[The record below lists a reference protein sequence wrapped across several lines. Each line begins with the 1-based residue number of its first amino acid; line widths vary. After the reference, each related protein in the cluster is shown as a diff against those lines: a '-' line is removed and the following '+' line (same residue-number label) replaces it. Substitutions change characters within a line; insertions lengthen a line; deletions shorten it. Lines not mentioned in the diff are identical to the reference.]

1 MSYVFKLNIT
11 FIICLSLFRSAAQK
25 NDLHPTHSLLSKS
38 DSILLDSLYNLS
50 YDLSF
55 YDSDSALTLI
65 EEYLNISKKN
75 NNYQIEGGLVTKGY
89 IHIKLGNHK
98 TALDCFFQVLKL
110 GEDNNDSLLI
120 SEAYNDIAVVYG
132 ESEKY
137 LKSLSYYEKSLEIS
151 RSLNDLFNISQTL
164 NNYGLIF
171 LYLNNYDK
179 AYEVFKE
186 ALVLKEQFLKEET
199 DPDKKYYLEI
209 DIAMLESNLGLVYLN
224 RKQFQK
230 AIDITNKAAFI
241 YKKLGIDF
249 YLIQS
254 YTTLAQL
261 YLLTDEVLLAKK
273 YGELS
278 LELLGDEQF
287 IEIKANS
294 LGVLSKV
301 YEKLNKNE
309 IALTYKENE
318 QVLND
323 SFLRQENKTA
333 VEEAEIKYEYDKKS
347 FSDSLIN
354 LQKQRVF
361 DASLEV
367 KNAELKSQNRIT
379 NGIIFILF
387 LIVVFSIIL
396 WLRFQ
401 KNQQE
406 KDLIKE
412 QKNIMDEAYLELEE
426 NKIEIEKKNK
436 EIVDSI
442 YYARYIQRALYPDED
457 HMKDFFEDYVIFNL
471 PKDIVGGDFHWFKSF
486 GDKAI
491 AIAADCTG
499 HGVPGGFITVLGN
512 LFIES
517 STGDHPKSP
526 DEILSDINNELVTVL
541 KQHEKD
547 AIQDGMDLA
556 ICLIDKKT
564 RKITFSGSRNG
575 VYVVNKK
582 GDLKEIKGD
591 YTPVGGFYSKKEKIN
606 NRTYQTHE
614 IKLKKDEWVF
624 MYSDGYY
631 DQFGGDRNKSLGS
644 TRFKDVLVDAV
655 KNKKLQTSD
664 FKNHFFN
671 WMGENEQLDD
681 VLLMGF
687 RT

>member
-1 MSYVFKLNIT
+1 I
-11 FIICLSLFRSAAQK
+11 
-25 NDLHPTHSLLSKS
+25 
-38 DSILLDSLYNLS
+38 
-50 YDLSF
+50 
-55 YDSDSALTLI
+55 
-65 EEYLNISKKN
+65 
-75 NNYQIEGGLVTKGY
+75 
-89 IHIKLGNHK
+89 
-98 TALDCFFQVLKL
+98 
-110 GEDNNDSLLI
+110 
-120 SEAYNDIAVVYG
+120 
-132 ESEKY
+132 
-137 LKSLSYYEKSLEIS
+137 
-151 RSLNDLFNISQTL
+151 
-164 NNYGLIF
+164 
-171 LYLNNYDK
+171 
-179 AYEVFKE
+179 
-186 ALVLKEQFLKEET
+186 
-199 DPDKKYYLEI
+199 
-209 DIAMLESNLGLVYLN
+209 
-224 RKQFQK
+224 
-230 AIDITNKAAFI
+230 
-241 YKKLGIDF
+241 
-249 YLIQS
+249 
-254 YTTLAQL
+254 
-261 YLLTDEVLLAKK
+261 DEVSLAKK
-273 YGELS
+273 YAELS

-287 IEIKANS
+287 IELKANS
-294 LGVLSKV
+294 FGVLSMV
-301 YEKLNKNE
+301 YEELNKNE
-309 IALTYKENE
+309 IALTYKESE

-323 SFLRQENKTA
+323 SLYSLVNKEA
-333 VEEAEIKYEYDKKS
+333 LAEAEIKYEYDKKA
-347 FSDSLIN
+347 FSDSLVNI
-354 LQKQRVF
+354 QKQRVF

-406 KDLIKE
+406 KELIKE
-412 QKNIMDEAYLELEE
+412 QKNVMDDAYTELEE

-436 EIVDSI
+436 EIIDSI

-457 HMKDFFEDYVIFNL
+457 HMKAFFEDYVVFNL

-547 AIQDGMDLA
+547 AIQDGMDLG

-606 NRTYQTHE
+606 NRKYETHE
-614 IKLKKDEWVF
+614 IKLKKDEWLF

-631 DQFGGDRNKSLGS
+631 DQFGGDRNKSMGS
-644 TRFKDVLVDAV
+644 TRFKDILVSAV
-655 KNKKLQTSD
+655 KNEKLQTSD
-664 FKNHFFN
+664 FKNYFFN

-687 RT
+687 TL

>member
-75 NNYQIEGGLVTKGY
+75 NNYKIEGGLVTKGY
-89 IHIKLGNHK
+89 IHINLGNHK

-164 NNYGLIF
+164 NNYGLVF
-171 LYLNNYDK
+171 LYLKNYDK

-209 DIAMLESNLGLVYLN
+209 DIAMLESNLGLVYQY
-224 RKQFQK
+224 RKEFQK
-230 AIDITNKAAFI
+230 AINITNKAAFI

-254 YTTLAQL
+254 YTTLAEL
-261 YLLTDEVLLAKK
+261 YLLTNEVLLAKK

-318 QVLND
+318 QVLSD

-333 VEEAEIKYEYDKKS
+333 VEEAEIKYEYDKKA
-347 FSDSLIN
+347 FSDSLVNI
-354 LQKQRVF
+354 QKQRVF

-412 QKNIMDEAYLELEE
+412 QKNIMDEAYIELEE

-436 EIVDSI
+436 EIIDSI

-457 HMKDFFEDYVIFNL
+457 HMKAFFDDYVVFNL

-526 DEILSDINNELVTVL
+526 NKILSDINSELVTVL

-547 AIQDGMDLA
+547 AIQDGMDLG

-575 VYVVNKK
+575 VYVVNKE

-606 NRTYQTHE
+606 NRKYETHE

-631 DQFGGDRNKSLGS
+631 DQFGGDRNKSMGS
-644 TRFKDVLVDAV
+644 TRFKDVLVHAV
-655 KNKKLQTSD
+655 KNKKLETSD
-664 FKNHFFN
+664 FKNHFFS

-687 RT
+687 TL

>member
-1 MSYVFKLNIT
+1 MSVVYRVA
-11 FIICLSLFRSAAQK
+11 FILIFLFVDKSLSAQAYDT
-25 NDLHPTHSLLSKS
+25 NLSSKDERIS
-38 DSILLDSLYNLS
+38 DSLYLDSLCDLS

-55 YDSDSALTLI
+55 NNLDSALIVI
-65 EEYLNISKKN
+65 EEFLSYSRERDNLNIELGMT
-75 NNYQIEGGLVTKGY
+75 IKGY
-89 IHIKLGNHK
+89 LHNQLGDLK
-98 TALDCFFQVLKL
+98 TALDCFFYVLKI
-110 GEDNNDSLLI
+110 GEDNSDSTLI
-120 SEAYNDIAVVYG
+120 SQVYNDIAMVYM
-132 ESEKY
+132 ESDE
-137 LKSLSYYEKSLEIS
+137 YEKALYYNENSLQIS
-151 RSLNDLFNISQTL
+151 RSQNNLKTISLTL
-164 NNYGLIF
+164 NNYGLVF
-171 LYLNNYDK
+171 LYLKDYKK
-179 AYEVFKE
+179 ANDVFNE
-186 ALVLKEQFLKEET
+186 ALVLKEKFLEEET
-199 DPDKKYYLEI
+199 DPDEKYYLEI
-209 DIAMLESNLGLVYLN
+209 DIAMLESNLGLVYQKT
-224 RKQFQK
+224 KQFQK
-230 AIDITNKAAFI
+230 AIDITNKAVFI
-241 YKKLGIDF
+241 YDKLGLNL

-254 YTTLAQL
+254 YITLAEL
-261 YLLTDEVLLAKK
+261 YLLINEVSLAKK
-273 YGELS
+273 YAELS

-287 IEIKANS
+287 IELKANS
-294 LGVLSKV
+294 LRVLSKV
-301 YEKLNKNE
+301 YENLNKNE
-309 IALTYKENE
+309 IALTYKESE

-323 SFLRQENKTA
+323 SLISLSNKEA
-333 VEEAEIKYEYDKKS
+333 LAEAEIKYVYDKKA
-347 FSDSLIN
+347 FSDSLVNI
-354 LQKQRVF
+354 QKQRVF

-412 QKNIMDEAYLELEE
+412 QKNVMDEAYTELEE

-436 EIVDSI
+436 EIIDSI

-457 HMKDFFEDYVIFNL
+457 HMKVFFDDYVVFNL

-526 DEILSDINNELVTVL
+526 NEILSDINSELVTVL

-575 VYVVNKK
+575 IYVVNKK

-606 NRTYQTHE
+606 KRKYETHE

-631 DQFGGDRNKSLGS
+631 DQFGGDRNKSMGS
-644 TRFKDVLVDAV
+644 TRFKDVLVHAV

-687 RT
+687 RI

>member
-1 MSYVFKLNIT
+1 MSVVYRVA
-11 FIICLSLFRSAAQK
+11 FILIFLFVDKSLSAQAYES
-25 NDLHPTHSLLSKS
+25 NLSSKDERIS
-38 DSILLDSLYNLS
+38 DSLYLDSLCDLS

-55 YDSDSALTLI
+55 NNLDSALIVI
-65 EEYLNISKKN
+65 EEFLSYSRERDNLNIELGMT
-75 NNYQIEGGLVTKGY
+75 IKGY
-89 IHIKLGNHK
+89 LHNQLGDSK
-98 TALDCFFQVLKL
+98 TALDCFFYVLKI
-110 GEDNNDSLLI
+110 GEDNSDSTLI
-120 SEAYNDIAVVYG
+120 SQVYNDIAMVYM
-132 ESEKY
+132 ESDE
-137 LKSLSYYEKSLEIS
+137 YEKALYYNENSLQIS
-151 RSLNDLFNISQTL
+151 RSQNDLKTISLTL
-164 NNYGLIF
+164 NNYGLVF
-171 LYLNNYDK
+171 FYLKDYEK
-179 AYEVFKE
+179 ANDVFNE
-186 ALVLKEQFLKEET
+186 ALVLKEKFLEEET
-199 DPDKKYYLEI
+199 DPDEKYYLEI
-209 DIAMLESNLGLVYLN
+209 DIAMLESNLGLVYQKT
-224 RKQFQK
+224 KQFQK
-230 AIDITNKAAFI
+230 AIDITNKAVFI
-241 YKKLGIDF
+241 YDKLGLNF

-254 YTTLAQL
+254 YTTLAEL
-261 YLLTDEVLLAKK
+261 YLIINEVSLAKK
-273 YGELS
+273 YAELS

-287 IEIKANS
+287 IELKANS
-294 LGVLSKV
+294 FGVLSMV
-301 YEKLNKNE
+301 YEELNKNE
-309 IALTYKENE
+309 IALTYKESE

-323 SFLRQENKTA
+323 SLYSLVNKEA
-333 VEEAEIKYEYDKKS
+333 LAEAEIKYEYDKKA
-347 FSDSLIN
+347 FSDSLVNI
-354 LQKQRVF
+354 QKQRVF
-361 DASLEV
+361 DASLEL

-406 KDLIKE
+406 KELIKE
-412 QKNIMDEAYLELEE
+412 QKNMMDDAYTELEE

-436 EIVDSI
+436 EIIDSI

-457 HMKDFFEDYVIFNL
+457 HMKAFFEDYVVFNL

-491 AIAADCTG
+491 AIVADCTG

-547 AIQDGMDLA
+547 AIQDGMDLG

-564 RKITFSGSRNG
+564 RKILFSGSRNG

-606 NRTYQTHE
+606 NRKYETHE
-614 IKLKKDEWVF
+614 INLKKDEWVF

-631 DQFGGDRNKSLGS
+631 DQFGGDRNKSMGS
-644 TRFKDVLVDAV
+644 TRFKDILVSAV
-655 KNKKLQTSD
+655 KNEKLQTSD
-664 FKNHFFN
+664 FKNYFFN

-687 RT
+687 TL

>member
-1 MSYVFKLNIT
+1 MSTLHKIIFF
-11 FIICLSLFRSAAQK
+11 FIFFTIKISGMPNS
-25 NDLHPTHSLLSKS
+25 S
-38 DSILLDSLYNLS
+38 DSISVSEKITKADSLHLDSLYNLS

-55 YDSDSALTLI
+55 YDLDSALIII
-65 EEYLNISKKN
+65 EEFLSYSREKNNLNIELGMTN
-75 NNYQIEGGLVTKGY
+75 KGY
-89 IHIKLGNHK
+89 LYTQLGDQK
-98 TALDCFFQVLKL
+98 TALYCFFYVLKL
-110 GEDNNDSLLI
+110 GEDKGDSTLI
-120 SEAYNDIAVVYG
+120 SQAFNDIAMVYM
-132 ESEKY
+132 ELREYEKALNY
-137 LKSLSYYEKSLEIS
+137 NEKSLTIS
-151 RSLNDLFNISQTL
+151 RSQNDLKNISFTL
-164 NNYGLIF
+164 NNYGLVF
-171 LYLNNYDK
+171 LYLKDYNK
-179 AYEVFKE
+179 ATEVFNE
-186 ALVLKEQFLKEET
+186 ALELKQKFFRDET
-199 DPDKKYYLEI
+199 DPDERYYLEV
-209 DIAMLESNLGLVYLN
+209 DIAMLESNLGLVYKN
-224 RKQFQK
+224 QKKYQK
-230 AIDITNKAAFI
+230 AIDITEKATVIF
-241 YKKLGIDF
+241 KKLALDY

-254 YTTLAQL
+254 YYNLAEL
-261 YLLTDEVLLAKK
+261 NLFENKLLTAKH

-278 LELLGDEQF
+278 VELDKNENYLEV
-287 IEIKANS
+287 KSNS
-294 LGVLSKV
+294 YRILSEV
-301 YEKLNKNE
+301 YEKLENHDL
-309 IALTYKENE
+309 ALTYKVNS
-318 QVLND
+318 QILID
-323 SFLRQENKTA
+323 SFFRLDNKEA
-333 VEEAEIKYEYDKKS
+333 LAEAEIKYEYDKKA
-347 FSDSLIN
+347 FSDSLVN

-412 QKNIMDEAYLELEE
+412 QKNIMDEAYIELEE

-436 EIVDSI
+436 EIIDSI

-457 HMKDFFEDYVIFNL
+457 HMKAFFNDYVIFNL

-526 DEILSDINNELVTVL
+526 NEILSDINSELVTVL

-547 AIQDGMDLA
+547 AIQDGMDLG

-575 VYVVNKK
+575 VYVVNKE
-582 GDLKEIKGD
+582 GDLNEIKGD

-606 NRTYQTHE
+606 NRKYETHE

-631 DQFGGDRNKSLGS
+631 DQFGGDRNKSMGS
-644 TRFKDVLVDAV
+644 TRFKDALVHAV

-664 FKNHFFN
+664 FKNHFFS

-687 RT
+687 TI

>member
-1 MSYVFKLNIT
+1 MSVVYKLVFILIFLFADKYISAIAYDSN
-11 FIICLSLFRSAAQK
+11 LS
-25 NDLHPTHSLLSKS
+25 SKDERLS
-38 DSILLDSLYNLS
+38 DSLYLDSLCDLS

-55 YDSDSALTLI
+55 NNLDSALIVI
-65 EEYLNISKKN
+65 EEFLSYSRERENLNIELGMT
-75 NNYQIEGGLVTKGY
+75 IKGY
-89 IHIKLGNHK
+89 LHNQLGDPK
-98 TALDCFFQVLKL
+98 TALDCFFYVLKI
-110 GEDNNDSLLI
+110 GEDNSDSTLI
-120 SEAYNDIAVVYG
+120 SQVYNDIAMVYM
-132 ESEKY
+132 ELRE
-137 LKSLSYYEKSLEIS
+137 YEKALYYNENSLQIS
-151 RSLNDLFNISQTL
+151 RSQNDLKTISLTL
-164 NNYGLIF
+164 NNYGLVF
-171 LYLNNYDK
+171 LYLKDYKK
-179 AYEVFKE
+179 ANDVFNE
-186 ALVLKEQFLKEET
+186 ALVLKEKFLEEET
-199 DPDKKYYLEI
+199 DPDEKYYLEI
-209 DIAMLESNLGLVYLN
+209 DIAMLESNLGLVYQN

-230 AIDITNKAAFI
+230 AIDITNKAVFI
-241 YKKLGIDF
+241 YDKLSLDF

-254 YTTLAQL
+254 YTTLAEL
-261 YLLTDEVLLAKK
+261 YLLIDEVSLAKK
-273 YGELS
+273 YADLS

-287 IEIKANS
+287 IELKANS
-294 LGVLSKV
+294 FGVLSMV
-301 YEKLNKNE
+301 YEELNKNE
-309 IALTYKENE
+309 IALTYKESE

-323 SFLRQENKTA
+323 SLYSLVNKEA
-333 VEEAEIKYEYDKKS
+333 LAEAEIKYEYDKKA
-347 FSDSLIN
+347 FSDSLVNI
-354 LQKQRVF
+354 QKQRVF

-406 KDLIKE
+406 KELIKE
-412 QKNIMDEAYLELEE
+412 QKNVMDDAYTELEE

-436 EIVDSI
+436 EIIDSI

-457 HMKDFFEDYVIFNL
+457 HMKAFFEDYVVFNL

-491 AIAADCTG
+491 VIAADCTG

-547 AIQDGMDLA
+547 AIQDGMDLG
-556 ICLIDKKT
+556 ICLIDKKSK
-564 RKITFSGSRNG
+564 KITFSGSRNG

-582 GDLKEIKGD
+582 GDLMEIKGD

-606 NRTYQTHE
+606 NRKYETHE

-631 DQFGGDRNKSLGS
+631 DQFGGDRNKSMGS
-644 TRFKDVLVDAV
+644 TRFKNVLVHAV
-655 KNKKLQTSD
+655 KNDKLQTSD
-664 FKNHFFN
+664 FKNHFFS
-671 WMGENEQLDD
+671 WMGDNDQLDD

-687 RT
+687 TL

>member
-1 MSYVFKLNIT
+1 MSVVYKLVFILIFLFADKYISAIAYDTN
-11 FIICLSLFRSAAQK
+11 LS
-25 NDLHPTHSLLSKS
+25 SKDERIS
-38 DSILLDSLYNLS
+38 DSLYLDSLCDLS

-55 YDSDSALTLI
+55 NNLDSALIVI
-65 EEYLNISKKN
+65 EEFLSYSRERDNLNIELGMT
-75 NNYQIEGGLVTKGY
+75 IKGY
-89 IHIKLGNHK
+89 LHNQLGDPK
-98 TALDCFFQVLKL
+98 TALDCFFYVLKI
-110 GEDNNDSLLI
+110 GEDNSDSTLI
-120 SEAYNDIAVVYG
+120 SQVYNDIAMVYM
-132 ESEKY
+132 ELRE
-137 LKSLSYYEKSLEIS
+137 YEKALYYNENSLEIS
-151 RSLNDLFNISQTL
+151 RSQNDLKTISLTL
-164 NNYGLIF
+164 NNYGLVF
-171 LYLNNYDK
+171 LYLEDYEK
-179 AYEVFKE
+179 ANDVFNE
-186 ALVLKEQFLKEET
+186 ALVLKEKFLEEET
-199 DPDKKYYLEI
+199 DPDEKYYLEI
-209 DIAMLESNLGLVYLN
+209 DIAMLESNLGLVYQN

-230 AIDITNKAAFI
+230 AIDITNKAEFI
-241 YKKLGIDF
+241 YDKLGLDF

-254 YTTLAQL
+254 YTTLAEL
-261 YLLTDEVLLAKK
+261 YLLIDEVSLAKK
-273 YGELS
+273 YADLS

-287 IEIKANS
+287 IELKANS
-294 LGVLSKV
+294 FGVLSMV
-301 YEKLNKNE
+301 YEELNKNE
-309 IALTYKENE
+309 IALTYKESE

-323 SFLRQENKTA
+323 SLYSLVNKEA
-333 VEEAEIKYEYDKKS
+333 LAEAEIKYEYDKKA
-347 FSDSLIN
+347 FSDSLVNI
-354 LQKQRVF
+354 QKQRVF

-406 KDLIKE
+406 KELIKE
-412 QKNIMDEAYLELEE
+412 QKNVMDDAYTELEE

-436 EIVDSI
+436 EIIDSI

-457 HMKDFFEDYVIFNL
+457 HMKAFFEDYLVFNL

-491 AIAADCTG
+491 VIAADCTG

-547 AIQDGMDLA
+547 AIQDGMDLG
-556 ICLIDKKT
+556 ICLIDKKSK
-564 RKITFSGSRNG
+564 KITFSGSRNG

-582 GDLKEIKGD
+582 GDLMEIKGD

-606 NRTYQTHE
+606 NRKYETHE

-631 DQFGGDRNKSLGS
+631 DQFGGDRNKSMGS
-644 TRFKDVLVDAV
+644 TRFKNVLVHAV
-655 KNKKLQTSD
+655 KNDKLQTSD
-664 FKNHFFN
+664 FKNHFFS
-671 WMGENEQLDD
+671 WMGDNDQLDD

-687 RT
+687 TL

>member
-1 MSYVFKLNIT
+1 MSVLHKLIFLFIFFLFKTNGQAQSYDSSFT
-11 FIICLSLFRSAAQK
+11 SEKVTEADSL
-25 NDLHPTHSLLSKS
+25 H
-38 DSILLDSLYNLS
+38 LDSLYNLS

-55 YDSDSALTLI
+55 YDLDSALVVI
-65 EEYLNISKKN
+65 EEFISYSKTKN
-75 NNYQIEGGLVTKGY
+75 NFSLHAGLVNKGY
-89 IHIKLGNHK
+89 LHNLLGDQK
-98 TALDCFFQVLKL
+98 TALDCFFYVLKL
-110 GEDNNDSLLI
+110 YENQGDSTLI
-120 SEAYNDIAVVYG
+120 SQAFNDIAMVYM
-132 ESEKY
+132 ELREYEKALDY
-137 LKSLSYYEKSLEIS
+137 NEKSLKIS
-151 RSLNDLFNISQTL
+151 RSQNDIKNISFTL
-164 NNYGLIF
+164 NNYGLVF
-171 LYLNNYDK
+171 LYLEDYKK
-179 AYEVFKE
+179 ATKVFNE
-186 ALVLKEQFLKEET
+186 ALELKEKLFKNEI
-199 DPDKKYYLEI
+199 DPDEKYYLEI
-209 DIAMLESNLGLVYLN
+209 DIAMLESNLGLVFKN
-224 RKQFQK
+224 QK
-230 AIDITNKAAFI
+230 NYKNAIDITEKAIVIF
-241 YKKLGIDF
+241 KKLGLDF

-254 YTTLAQL
+254 YTTLSEL
-261 YLLTDEVLLAKK
+261 YYIENNLLLAKK

-278 LELLGDEQF
+278 LELVEDKQYVEL
-287 IEIKANS
+287 KANS
-294 LGVLSKV
+294 FDVLSKI
-301 YEKLNKNE
+301 YLKLNRHE
-309 IALTYKENE
+309 LALTYRENS
-318 QVLND
+318 QLLND
-323 SFLRQENKTA
+323 SFYRIDNTEALA
-333 VEEAEIKYEYDKKS
+333 EAEIKYEYDKKAY
-347 FSDSLIN
+347 SDSLIN

-412 QKNIMDEAYLELEE
+412 QKNIMDEAYIELEE

-436 EIVDSI
+436 EIIDSI

-457 HMKDFFEDYVIFNL
+457 HMKAFFDDYVVFNL

-526 DEILSDINNELVTVL
+526 NEILSDINSELVTVL

-547 AIQDGMDLA
+547 AIQDGMDLG

-575 VYVVNKK
+575 VYVVNKE

-591 YTPVGGFYSKKEKIN
+591 YTPVGGFYSKKEKIK
-606 NRTYQTHE
+606 NRKYETHE

-631 DQFGGDRNKSLGS
+631 DQFGGDRNKSMGS
-644 TRFKDVLVDAV
+644 TRFKDVLVHAV

-687 RT
+687 RI

>member
-1 MSYVFKLNIT
+1 MSVVYKLVFILIFLFVDK
-11 FIICLSLFRSAAQK
+11 CLGAQAYDS
-25 NDLHPTHSLLSKS
+25 NLSSKDQRIS
-38 DSILLDSLYNLS
+38 DSLYLDSLCDLS

-55 YDSDSALTLI
+55 NNLDSALIVI
-65 EEYLNISKKN
+65 EEFLSYSRERDNLNIELGMT
-75 NNYQIEGGLVTKGY
+75 IKGY
-89 IHIKLGNHK
+89 LHNQLGDPK
-98 TALDCFFQVLKL
+98 TALDCFFYVLKI
-110 GEDNNDSLLI
+110 GEDNSDSTLI
-120 SEAYNDIAVVYG
+120 SQVYNDIAMVYM
-132 ESEKY
+132 ELRE
-137 LKSLSYYEKSLEIS
+137 YEKALYYNENSLNIS
-151 RSLNDLFNISQTL
+151 RSQNDLKSISLTL
-164 NNYGLIF
+164 NNYGLVF
-171 LYLNNYDK
+171 LYLEDYEK
-179 AYEVFKE
+179 ANDVFNE
-186 ALVLKEQFLKEET
+186 ALVLKEKFLEEET
-199 DPDKKYYLEI
+199 DSDEKYYLEI
-209 DIAMLESNLGLVYLN
+209 DIAMLESNLGLVYQN
-224 RKQFQK
+224 RNQFQK
-230 AIDITNKAAFI
+230 AIDITNKAVFI
-241 YKKLGIDF
+241 YDKLGLDF

-254 YTTLAQL
+254 YTTLAEL
-261 YLLTDEVLLAKK
+261 YLLVDEVSLAKK
-273 YGELS
+273 YAELS

-287 IEIKANS
+287 IELKANS
-294 LGVLSKV
+294 FGVLSMV
-301 YEKLNKNE
+301 YEELNKNE
-309 IALTYKENE
+309 IALTYKESE

-323 SFLRQENKTA
+323 SLYSLVNKEA
-333 VEEAEIKYEYDKKS
+333 LAEAEIKYEYDKKA
-347 FSDSLIN
+347 FSDSLVNI
-354 LQKQRVF
+354 QKQRVF

-406 KDLIKE
+406 KELIKE
-412 QKNIMDEAYLELEE
+412 QKNVMDDAYTELEE

-436 EIVDSI
+436 EIIDSI

-457 HMKDFFEDYVIFNL
+457 HMKAFFEDYVVFNL

-547 AIQDGMDLA
+547 AIQDGMDLG

-564 RKITFSGSRNG
+564 RRITFSGSRNG

-582 GDLKEIKGD
+582 GDLMEIKGD

-606 NRTYQTHE
+606 NRKYETHE

-631 DQFGGDRNKSLGS
+631 DQFGGDRNKSMGS
-644 TRFKDVLVDAV
+644 TRFKDILVSAV
-655 KNKKLQTSD
+655 KNEKLQTSD
-664 FKNHFFN
+664 FKNYFFN

-687 RT
+687 TL

>member
-1 MSYVFKLNIT
+1 MSVLHKLIFL
-11 FIICLSLFRSAAQK
+11 FIFF
-25 NDLHPTHSLLSKS
+25 LSKTNGQAQS
-38 DSILLDSLYNLS
+38 YDSSFTSEKVTKADSLHLDSLYNLS

-55 YDSDSALTLI
+55 YDLDSALVVI
-65 EEYLNISKKN
+65 EEFISYSKTKN
-75 NNYQIEGGLVTKGY
+75 NFSLHAGLVNKGY
-89 IHIKLGNHK
+89 LHNLLGDQK
-98 TALDCFFQVLKL
+98 TALDCFFYVLKL
-110 GEDNNDSLLI
+110 YENQGDSTLI
-120 SEAYNDIAVVYG
+120 SQAFNDIAMVYM
-132 ESEKY
+132 ELREYEKALDY
-137 LKSLSYYEKSLEIS
+137 NEKSLKIS
-151 RSLNDLFNISQTL
+151 RSQNDIKNISFTL
-164 NNYGLIF
+164 NNYGLVF
-171 LYLNNYDK
+171 LYLEDYKK
-179 AYEVFKE
+179 ATKVFNE
-186 ALVLKEQFLKEET
+186 ALELKEKLFKNEI
-199 DPDKKYYLEI
+199 DPDEKYYLEI
-209 DIAMLESNLGLVYLN
+209 DIAMLESNLGLVFKN
-224 RKQFQK
+224 QK
-230 AIDITNKAAFI
+230 NYKNAIDITEKAIVIF
-241 YKKLGIDF
+241 KKLGLDF

-254 YTTLAQL
+254 YTTLSEL
-261 YLLTDEVLLAKK
+261 YYIENNLLLAKK

-278 LELLGDEQF
+278 LELVEDKQYVEL
-287 IEIKANS
+287 KANS
-294 LGVLSKV
+294 FDVLSKI
-301 YEKLNKNE
+301 YLKLNRHE
-309 IALTYKENE
+309 LALTYRENS
-318 QVLND
+318 QLLND
-323 SFLRQENKTA
+323 SFYRIDNKEA
-333 VEEAEIKYEYDKKS
+333 LAEAEIKYEYDKKAY
-347 FSDSLIN
+347 SDSLVN

-387 LIVVFSIIL
+387 LIVIFSIIL

-412 QKNIMDEAYLELEE
+412 QKNIMDEAYIELEE

-436 EIVDSI
+436 EIIDSI

-457 HMKDFFEDYVIFNL
+457 HMKAFFDDYVVFNL

-526 DEILSDINNELVTVL
+526 NEILSDINSELVTVL

-547 AIQDGMDLA
+547 AIQDGMDLG

-575 VYVVNKK
+575 VYVVNKE

-591 YTPVGGFYSKKEKIN
+591 YTPVGGFYSKKEKIK
-606 NRTYQTHE
+606 NRKYETHE

-631 DQFGGDRNKSLGS
+631 DQFGGDRNKSMGS
-644 TRFKDVLVDAV
+644 TRFKDVLVHAV

-687 RT
+687 RI

>member
-1 MSYVFKLNIT
+1 MSVVYKLVFILIFLFADKYISAIAYDSN
-11 FIICLSLFRSAAQK
+11 LS
-25 NDLHPTHSLLSKS
+25 SKDERLS
-38 DSILLDSLYNLS
+38 DSLYLDSLCDLS

-55 YDSDSALTLI
+55 NNLDSALIVI
-65 EEYLNISKKN
+65 EEFLSYSRERDNLNIELGMT
-75 NNYQIEGGLVTKGY
+75 IKGY
-89 IHIKLGNHK
+89 LHNQLGDPK
-98 TALDCFFQVLKL
+98 TALDCFFYVLKI
-110 GEDNNDSLLI
+110 GEDNSDSTLI
-120 SEAYNDIAVVYG
+120 SQVYNDIAMVYM
-132 ESEKY
+132 ELRE
-137 LKSLSYYEKSLEIS
+137 YEKALYYNENSLEIS
-151 RSLNDLFNISQTL
+151 RSQNDLKTISLTL
-164 NNYGLIF
+164 NNYGLVF
-171 LYLNNYDK
+171 LYLEDYEK
-179 AYEVFKE
+179 ANDVFNE
-186 ALVLKEQFLKEET
+186 ALVLKEKFLEEET
-199 DPDKKYYLEI
+199 DPDEKYYLEI
-209 DIAMLESNLGLVYLN
+209 DIAMLESNLGLVYQN

-230 AIDITNKAAFI
+230 AIDITNKAVFI
-241 YKKLGIDF
+241 YDKLGLDF

-254 YTTLAQL
+254 YTTLAEL
-261 YLLTDEVLLAKK
+261 YLLIDEVSLAKK
-273 YGELS
+273 YADLS

-287 IEIKANS
+287 IELKANS
-294 LGVLSKV
+294 FGVLSMV
-301 YEKLNKNE
+301 YEELNKNE
-309 IALTYKENE
+309 IALTYKESE

-323 SFLRQENKTA
+323 SLYSLVNKEA
-333 VEEAEIKYEYDKKS
+333 LAEAEIKYEYDKKA
-347 FSDSLIN
+347 FSDSLVNI
-354 LQKQRVF
+354 QKQRVF

-406 KDLIKE
+406 KELIKE
-412 QKNIMDEAYLELEE
+412 QKNVMDDAYTELEE

-436 EIVDSI
+436 EIIDSI

-457 HMKDFFEDYVIFNL
+457 HMKAFFEDYVVFNL

-491 AIAADCTG
+491 VIAADCTG

-547 AIQDGMDLA
+547 AIQDGMDLG
-556 ICLIDKKT
+556 ICLIDKKSK
-564 RKITFSGSRNG
+564 KITFSGSRNG

-582 GDLKEIKGD
+582 GDLMEIKGD

-606 NRTYQTHE
+606 NRKYETHE

-631 DQFGGDRNKSLGS
+631 DQFGGDRNKSMGS
-644 TRFKDVLVDAV
+644 TRFKNVLVHAV
-655 KNKKLQTSD
+655 KNDKLQTSD
-664 FKNHFFN
+664 FKNHFFS
-671 WMGENEQLDD
+671 WMGDNDQLDD

-687 RT
+687 TL

>member
-1 MSYVFKLNIT
+1 MVNI
-11 FIICLSLFRSAAQK
+11 
-25 NDLHPTHSLLSKS
+25 
-38 DSILLDSLYNLS
+38 
-50 YDLSF
+50 
-55 YDSDSALTLI
+55 
-65 EEYLNISKKN
+65 
-75 NNYQIEGGLVTKGY
+75 
-89 IHIKLGNHK
+89 
-98 TALDCFFQVLKL
+98 
-110 GEDNNDSLLI
+110 
-120 SEAYNDIAVVYG
+120 
-132 ESEKY
+132 
-137 LKSLSYYEKSLEIS
+137 
-151 RSLNDLFNISQTL
+151 
-164 NNYGLIF
+164 
-171 LYLNNYDK
+171 
-179 AYEVFKE
+179 
-186 ALVLKEQFLKEET
+186 
-199 DPDKKYYLEI
+199 
-209 DIAMLESNLGLVYLN
+209 
-224 RKQFQK
+224 
-230 AIDITNKAAFI
+230 
-241 YKKLGIDF
+241 
-249 YLIQS
+249 
-254 YTTLAQL
+254 
-261 YLLTDEVLLAKK
+261 
-273 YGELS
+273 
-278 LELLGDEQF
+278 
-287 IEIKANS
+287 
-294 LGVLSKV
+294 
-301 YEKLNKNE
+301 
-309 IALTYKENE
+309 
-318 QVLND
+318 
-323 SFLRQENKTA
+323 
-333 VEEAEIKYEYDKKS
+333 
-347 FSDSLIN
+347 
-354 LQKQRVF
+354 QKQRVF

-412 QKNIMDEAYLELEE
+412 QKNVMDEAYTELEE

-436 EIVDSI
+436 EIIDSI

-457 HMKDFFEDYVIFNL
+457 HMKAFFDDYVVFNL

-517 STGDHPKSP
+517 SSGDHPKSP
-526 DEILSDINNELVTVL
+526 NEILSDINSELVTVL

-547 AIQDGMDLA
+547 AIQDGMDLG

-582 GDLKEIKGD
+582 GDLMEIKGD

-606 NRTYQTHE
+606 NRKYETHE

-631 DQFGGDRNKSLGS
+631 DQFGGDRNKSMGS
-644 TRFKDVLVDAV
+644 TRFKDVLVHAV

-687 RT
+687 TL

>member
-1 MSYVFKLNIT
+1 MSVVYKLVFILIFLFADKYISAIAYDSN
-11 FIICLSLFRSAAQK
+11 LS
-25 NDLHPTHSLLSKS
+25 SKDERLS
-38 DSILLDSLYNLS
+38 DSLYLDSLCDLS

-55 YDSDSALTLI
+55 NNLDSALIVI
-65 EEYLNISKKN
+65 EEFLSYSRERDNLNIELGMT
-75 NNYQIEGGLVTKGY
+75 IKGY
-89 IHIKLGNHK
+89 LHNQLGDPK
-98 TALDCFFQVLKL
+98 TALDCFFYVLKI
-110 GEDNNDSLLI
+110 GEDNSDSTLI
-120 SEAYNDIAVVYG
+120 SQVYNDIAMVYM
-132 ESEKY
+132 ELRE
-137 LKSLSYYEKSLEIS
+137 YEKALYYNENSLEIS
-151 RSLNDLFNISQTL
+151 RSQNDLKTISLTL
-164 NNYGLIF
+164 NNYGLVF
-171 LYLNNYDK
+171 LYLEDYEK
-179 AYEVFKE
+179 ANDVFNE
-186 ALVLKEQFLKEET
+186 ALVLKEKFLEEET
-199 DPDKKYYLEI
+199 DPDEKYYLEI
-209 DIAMLESNLGLVYLN
+209 DIAMLESNLGLVYQN

-230 AIDITNKAAFI
+230 AIDITNKAVFI
-241 YKKLGIDF
+241 YDKLGLDF

-254 YTTLAQL
+254 YTTLAEL
-261 YLLTDEVLLAKK
+261 YLLIDEVSLAKK
-273 YGELS
+273 YADLS

-287 IEIKANS
+287 IELKANS
-294 LGVLSKV
+294 FGVLSMV
-301 YEKLNKNE
+301 YEELNKNE
-309 IALTYKENE
+309 IALTYKESE

-323 SFLRQENKTA
+323 SLYSLVNKEA
-333 VEEAEIKYEYDKKS
+333 LAEAEIKYEYDKKA
-347 FSDSLIN
+347 FSDSLVNI
-354 LQKQRVF
+354 QKQRVF

-406 KDLIKE
+406 KELIKE
-412 QKNIMDEAYLELEE
+412 QKNVMDDAYTELEE

-436 EIVDSI
+436 EIIDSI

-457 HMKDFFEDYVIFNL
+457 HMKAFFEDYVVFNL

-491 AIAADCTG
+491 VIAADCTG

-547 AIQDGMDLA
+547 AIQDGMDLG
-556 ICLIDKKT
+556 ICLIDKKSK
-564 RKITFSGSRNG
+564 KITFSGSRNG

-582 GDLKEIKGD
+582 GDLIEIKGD

-606 NRTYQTHE
+606 NRKYETHE

-631 DQFGGDRNKSLGS
+631 DQFGGDRNKSMGS
-644 TRFKDVLVDAV
+644 TRFKNVLVHAV
-655 KNKKLQTSD
+655 KNDKLQTSD
-664 FKNHFFN
+664 FKNHFFS
-671 WMGENEQLDD
+671 WMGDNDQLDD

-687 RT
+687 TL

>member
-1 MSYVFKLNIT
+1 MSVVYKLVFILIFLFADKYISAIAYDSN
-11 FIICLSLFRSAAQK
+11 LS
-25 NDLHPTHSLLSKS
+25 SKDERLS
-38 DSILLDSLYNLS
+38 DSLYLDSLCDLS

-55 YDSDSALTLI
+55 NNLDSALIVI
-65 EEYLNISKKN
+65 EEFLSYSRERDNLNIELGMT
-75 NNYQIEGGLVTKGY
+75 IKGY
-89 IHIKLGNHK
+89 LHNQLGDPK
-98 TALDCFFQVLKL
+98 TALDCFFYVLKI
-110 GEDNNDSLLI
+110 GEDNSDSTLI
-120 SEAYNDIAVVYG
+120 SQVYNDIAMVYM
-132 ESEKY
+132 ELRE
-137 LKSLSYYEKSLEIS
+137 YEKALYYNENSLQIS
-151 RSLNDLFNISQTL
+151 RSQNDLKTISLTL
-164 NNYGLIF
+164 NNYGLVF
-171 LYLNNYDK
+171 LYLKDYKK
-179 AYEVFKE
+179 ANDVFNE
-186 ALVLKEQFLKEET
+186 ALVLKEKFLEEET
-199 DPDKKYYLEI
+199 DPDEKYYLEI
-209 DIAMLESNLGLVYLN
+209 DIAMLESNLGLVYQN

-230 AIDITNKAAFI
+230 AIDITNKAVFI
-241 YKKLGIDF
+241 YDKLGLDF

-254 YTTLAQL
+254 YTTLAEL
-261 YLLTDEVLLAKK
+261 YLLIDEVSLAKK
-273 YGELS
+273 YADLS

-287 IEIKANS
+287 IELKANS
-294 LGVLSKV
+294 FGVLSMV
-301 YEKLNKNE
+301 YEELNKNE
-309 IALTYKENE
+309 IALTYKESE

-323 SFLRQENKTA
+323 SLYSLVNKEA
-333 VEEAEIKYEYDKKS
+333 LAEAEIKYEYDKKA
-347 FSDSLIN
+347 FSDSLVNI
-354 LQKQRVF
+354 QKQRVF

-406 KDLIKE
+406 KELIKE
-412 QKNIMDEAYLELEE
+412 QKNVMDDAYTELEE

-436 EIVDSI
+436 EIIDSI

-457 HMKDFFEDYVIFNL
+457 HMKAFFEDYVVFNL

-491 AIAADCTG
+491 VIAADCTG

-547 AIQDGMDLA
+547 AIQDGMDLG
-556 ICLIDKKT
+556 ICLIDKKSK
-564 RKITFSGSRNG
+564 KITFSGSRNG

-582 GDLKEIKGD
+582 GDLMEIKGD

-606 NRTYQTHE
+606 NRKYETHE

-631 DQFGGDRNKSLGS
+631 DQFGGDRNKSMGS
-644 TRFKDVLVDAV
+644 TRFKNVLVHAV
-655 KNKKLQTSD
+655 KNDKLQTSD
-664 FKNHFFN
+664 FKNHFFS
-671 WMGENEQLDD
+671 WMGDNDQLDD

-687 RT
+687 TL

>member
-1 MSYVFKLNIT
+1 MSLVYKLVFILIFLFADKYISAIAYDSNLSSKDERISD
-11 FIICLSLFRSAAQK
+11 SLF
-25 NDLHPTHSLLSKS
+25 
-38 DSILLDSLYNLS
+38 LDSLCDLS

-55 YDSDSALTLI
+55 NNLDSALIVI
-65 EEYLNISKKN
+65 EEFLSYSRERENLNIELGMT
-75 NNYQIEGGLVTKGY
+75 IKGY
-89 IHIKLGNHK
+89 LHNQLGDSK
-98 TALDCFFQVLKL
+98 TALDCFFYVLKI
-110 GEDNNDSLLI
+110 GEDNSDSTLI
-120 SEAYNDIAVVYG
+120 SQVYNDIAMVYM
-132 ESEKY
+132 ELRE
-137 LKSLSYYEKSLEIS
+137 YEKALYYNENSLEIS
-151 RSLNDLFNISQTL
+151 RSQNDLKTISLTL
-164 NNYGLIF
+164 NNYGLVF
-171 LYLNNYDK
+171 LYLKDYKK
-179 AYEVFKE
+179 ANDVFNE
-186 ALVLKEQFLKEET
+186 ALVLKEKFLEEET
-199 DPDKKYYLEI
+199 DPDEKYYLEI
-209 DIAMLESNLGLVYLN
+209 DIAMLESNLGLVYQN

-230 AIDITNKAAFI
+230 AIDITNKAVFI
-241 YKKLGIDF
+241 YDKLGLDF

-254 YTTLAQL
+254 YTTLAEL
-261 YLLTDEVLLAKK
+261 YLLIGEVSLAKK
-273 YGELS
+273 YADLS

-287 IEIKANS
+287 IELKANS
-294 LGVLSKV
+294 FGVLSMV
-301 YEKLNKNE
+301 YEELNKNE
-309 IALTYKENE
+309 IALTYKESE

-323 SFLRQENKTA
+323 SLYSLVNKEA
-333 VEEAEIKYEYDKKS
+333 LAEAEIKYEYDKKA
-347 FSDSLIN
+347 FSDSLVNI
-354 LQKQRVF
+354 QKQRVF

-406 KDLIKE
+406 KELIKE
-412 QKNIMDEAYLELEE
+412 QKNVMDDAYTELEE

-436 EIVDSI
+436 EIIDSI

-457 HMKDFFEDYVIFNL
+457 HMKAFFEDYVVFNL

-491 AIAADCTG
+491 VIAADCTG

-547 AIQDGMDLA
+547 AIQDGMDLG
-556 ICLIDKKT
+556 ICLIDKKSK
-564 RKITFSGSRNG
+564 KITFSGSRNG

-582 GDLKEIKGD
+582 GDLMEIKGD

-606 NRTYQTHE
+606 NRKYETHE

-631 DQFGGDRNKSLGS
+631 DQFGGDRNKSMGS
-644 TRFKDVLVDAV
+644 TRFKNVLVHAV
-655 KNKKLQTSD
+655 KNDKLQTSD
-664 FKNHFFN
+664 FKNHFFS
-671 WMGENEQLDD
+671 WMGDNDQLDD

-687 RT
+687 TL

>member
-1 MSYVFKLNIT
+1 MSVVYKLVFILIFLFADKYISAIAYDSN
-11 FIICLSLFRSAAQK
+11 LS
-25 NDLHPTHSLLSKS
+25 SKDERLS
-38 DSILLDSLYNLS
+38 DSLYLDSLCDLS

-55 YDSDSALTLI
+55 NNLDSALIVI
-65 EEYLNISKKN
+65 EEFLSYSRERENLNIELGMT
-75 NNYQIEGGLVTKGY
+75 IKGY
-89 IHIKLGNHK
+89 LHNQLGDSK
-98 TALDCFFQVLKL
+98 TALDCFFYVLKI
-110 GEDNNDSLLI
+110 GEDNSDSTLI
-120 SEAYNDIAVVYG
+120 SQVYNDIAMVYM
-132 ESEKY
+132 ELRE
-137 LKSLSYYEKSLEIS
+137 YEKALYYNENSLEIS
-151 RSLNDLFNISQTL
+151 RSQNDLKTISLTL
-164 NNYGLIF
+164 NNYGLVF
-171 LYLNNYDK
+171 LYLEDYEK
-179 AYEVFKE
+179 ANDVFNE
-186 ALVLKEQFLKEET
+186 ALVLKEKFLEEET
-199 DPDKKYYLEI
+199 DPDEKYYLEI
-209 DIAMLESNLGLVYLN
+209 DIAMLESNLGLVYQN

-230 AIDITNKAAFI
+230 AIDITNKAVFI
-241 YKKLGIDF
+241 YDKLSLDF

-254 YTTLAQL
+254 YTTLAEL
-261 YLLTDEVLLAKK
+261 YLLTDEVSLAKK
-273 YGELS
+273 YADLS

-287 IEIKANS
+287 IELKANS
-294 LGVLSKV
+294 FGVLSMV
-301 YEKLNKNE
+301 YEELNKNE
-309 IALTYKENE
+309 IALTYKESE

-323 SFLRQENKTA
+323 SLYSLVNKEA
-333 VEEAEIKYEYDKKS
+333 LAEAEIKYEYDKKA
-347 FSDSLIN
+347 FSDSLVNI
-354 LQKQRVF
+354 QKQRVF

-406 KDLIKE
+406 KELIKE
-412 QKNIMDEAYLELEE
+412 QKNVMDDAYTELEE

-436 EIVDSI
+436 EIIDSI

-457 HMKDFFEDYVIFNL
+457 HMKAFFEDYVVFNL

-491 AIAADCTG
+491 VIAADCTG

-517 STGDHPKSP
+517 SAGDHPKSP

-547 AIQDGMDLA
+547 AIQDGMDLG
-556 ICLIDKKT
+556 ICLIDKKSK
-564 RKITFSGSRNG
+564 KITFSGSRNG

-582 GDLKEIKGD
+582 GDLMEIKGD

-606 NRTYQTHE
+606 NRKYETHE

-631 DQFGGDRNKSLGS
+631 DQFGGDRNKSMGS
-644 TRFKDVLVDAV
+644 TRFKNVLVHAV
-655 KNKKLQTSD
+655 KNDKLQTSD
-664 FKNHFFN
+664 FKNHFFS
-671 WMGENEQLDD
+671 WMGDNDQLDD

-687 RT
+687 TL

>member
-1 MSYVFKLNIT
+1 MSVVYKLVFILIFLFADKYISAIAYDSN
-11 FIICLSLFRSAAQK
+11 LS
-25 NDLHPTHSLLSKS
+25 SKDERLS
-38 DSILLDSLYNLS
+38 DSLYLDSLCDLS

-55 YDSDSALTLI
+55 NNLDSALIVI
-65 EEYLNISKKN
+65 EDFLSYSRERENLNIELGMT
-75 NNYQIEGGLVTKGY
+75 IKGY
-89 IHIKLGNHK
+89 LHNQLGDSK
-98 TALDCFFQVLKL
+98 TALDCFFYVLKI
-110 GEDNNDSLLI
+110 GEDNSDSTLI
-120 SEAYNDIAVVYG
+120 SQVYNDIAMVYM
-132 ESEKY
+132 ELRE
-137 LKSLSYYEKSLEIS
+137 YEKALYYNENSLEIS
-151 RSLNDLFNISQTL
+151 RSQNDLKTISLTL
-164 NNYGLIF
+164 NNYGLVF
-171 LYLNNYDK
+171 LYLEDYEK
-179 AYEVFKE
+179 ANDVFNE
-186 ALVLKEQFLKEET
+186 ALVLKEKFLEEET
-199 DPDKKYYLEI
+199 DPDEKYYLEI
-209 DIAMLESNLGLVYLN
+209 DIAMLESNLGLVYQN

-230 AIDITNKAAFI
+230 AIDITNKAVFI
-241 YKKLGIDF
+241 YDKLGLDF

-254 YTTLAQL
+254 YTTLAEL
-261 YLLTDEVLLAKK
+261 YLLIDEVSLAKK
-273 YGELS
+273 YAELS

-287 IEIKANS
+287 IELKANS
-294 LGVLSKV
+294 FGVLSMV
-301 YEKLNKNE
+301 YEELNKNE
-309 IALTYKENE
+309 IALTYKESE

-323 SFLRQENKTA
+323 SLYSLVNKEA
-333 VEEAEIKYEYDKKS
+333 LAEAEIKYEYDKKA
-347 FSDSLIN
+347 FSDSLVNI
-354 LQKQRVF
+354 QKQRVF

-406 KDLIKE
+406 KELIKE
-412 QKNIMDEAYLELEE
+412 QKNVMDDAYTELEE

-436 EIVDSI
+436 EIIDSI

-457 HMKDFFEDYVIFNL
+457 HMKAFFEDYLVFNL

-491 AIAADCTG
+491 VIAADCTG

-547 AIQDGMDLA
+547 AIQDGMDLG
-556 ICLIDKKT
+556 ICLIDKKSK
-564 RKITFSGSRNG
+564 KITFSGSRNG

-582 GDLKEIKGD
+582 GDLIEIKGD

-606 NRTYQTHE
+606 NRKYETHE

-631 DQFGGDRNKSLGS
+631 DQFGGDKNKSMGS
-644 TRFKDVLVDAV
+644 TRFKNVLVHAV
-655 KNKKLQTSD
+655 KNDKLQTSD
-664 FKNHFFN
+664 FKNHFFS
-671 WMGENEQLDD
+671 WMGDNDQLDD

-687 RT
+687 TL

>member
-1 MSYVFKLNIT
+1 VSYVFKLNIT

>member
-1 MSYVFKLNIT
+1 MSVIYKLAFTLT
-11 FIICLSLFRSAAQK
+11 FLFAENYMSAQAYDQNLS
-25 NDLHPTHSLLSKS
+25 SKDERIS
-38 DSILLDSLYNLS
+38 DSLYLDSLCDLS

-55 YDSDSALTLI
+55 NNLDSALIVI
-65 EEYLNISKKN
+65 EEFLSYSRERENLNIELGMT
-75 NNYQIEGGLVTKGY
+75 IKGY
-89 IHIKLGNHK
+89 LHNQLGDPK
-98 TALDCFFQVLKL
+98 TALDCFFYVLKI
-110 GEDNNDSLLI
+110 GEDSSDSTLI
-120 SEAYNDIAVVYG
+120 SQVYNDIAMVYM
-132 ESEKY
+132 ELRE
-137 LKSLSYYEKSLEIS
+137 YEKALYYNENSLQIS
-151 RSLNDLFNISQTL
+151 RSQNDLKTISLTL
-164 NNYGLIF
+164 NNYGLVF
-171 LYLNNYDK
+171 LYLEDYEK
-179 AYEVFKE
+179 ANEVFNE
-186 ALVLKEQFLKEET
+186 ALVLKEKFLEEET
-199 DPDKKYYLEI
+199 DLDEKYYLEI
-209 DIAMLESNLGLVYLN
+209 DIAMLESNLGLVYQN

-230 AIDITNKAAFI
+230 AIDITNKAVFI
-241 YKKLGIDF
+241 YDKLGLDF

-254 YTTLAQL
+254 YTTLAEL
-261 YLLTDEVLLAKK
+261 YLLINEVSLAKK
-273 YGELS
+273 YAELS

-287 IEIKANS
+287 IELKANS
-294 LGVLSKV
+294 FGVLSMV

-309 IALTYKENE
+309 IALTYKESE

-323 SFLRQENKTA
+323 SLYSLVNKEA
-333 VEEAEIKYEYDKKS
+333 LAEAEIKYEYDKKA
-347 FSDSLIN
+347 FSDSLVNI
-354 LQKQRVF
+354 QKQRVF
-361 DASLEV
+361 EASLEV

-406 KDLIKE
+406 KELIKE
-412 QKNIMDEAYLELEE
+412 QKNVMDEAYTELEE

-436 EIVDSI
+436 EIIDSI

-457 HMKDFFEDYVIFNL
+457 HMQAFFEDYVVFNL

-491 AIAADCTG
+491 VIAADCTG

-517 STGDHPKSP
+517 STGDHPKYP

-547 AIQDGMDLA
+547 AIQDGMDLG

-582 GDLKEIKGD
+582 GDLMEIKGD

-606 NRTYQTHE
+606 NRKYETHE

-631 DQFGGDRNKSLGS
+631 DQFGGDRNKSMGS
-644 TRFKDVLVDAV
+644 TRFKNVLVHAV
-655 KNKKLQTSD
+655 KNDKLQTSD
-664 FKNHFFN
+664 FKNHFFS
-671 WMGENEQLDD
+671 WMGDNDQLDD

-687 RT
+687 TL

>member
-1 MSYVFKLNIT
+1 MSVVYKLVFILIFLFADKYISAIAYDSN
-11 FIICLSLFRSAAQK
+11 LS
-25 NDLHPTHSLLSKS
+25 SKDERLS
-38 DSILLDSLYNLS
+38 DSLYLDSLCDLS

-55 YDSDSALTLI
+55 NNLDSALIVI
-65 EEYLNISKKN
+65 EEFLSYSRERDNLNIELGMT
-75 NNYQIEGGLVTKGY
+75 IKGY
-89 IHIKLGNHK
+89 LHNQLGDPK
-98 TALDCFFQVLKL
+98 TALDCFFYVLKI
-110 GEDNNDSLLI
+110 GEDNSDSTLI
-120 SEAYNDIAVVYG
+120 SQVYNDIAMVYM
-132 ESEKY
+132 ELRE
-137 LKSLSYYEKSLEIS
+137 YEKALYYNENSLQIS
-151 RSLNDLFNISQTL
+151 RSQNDLKTISLTL
-164 NNYGLIF
+164 NNYGLVF
-171 LYLNNYDK
+171 LYLKDYKK
-179 AYEVFKE
+179 ANDVFNE
-186 ALVLKEQFLKEET
+186 ALVLKEKFLEEET
-199 DPDKKYYLEI
+199 DPDEKYYLEI
-209 DIAMLESNLGLVYLN
+209 DIAMLESNLGLVYQN

-230 AIDITNKAAFI
+230 AIDITNKAVFI
-241 YKKLGIDF
+241 YDKLGLDF

-254 YTTLAQL
+254 YTTLAEL
-261 YLLTDEVLLAKK
+261 YLLIGEVSLAKK
-273 YGELS
+273 YADLS

-287 IEIKANS
+287 IELKANS
-294 LGVLSKV
+294 FGVLSMV
-301 YEKLNKNE
+301 YEELNKNE
-309 IALTYKENE
+309 IALTYKESE

-323 SFLRQENKTA
+323 SLYSLVNKEA
-333 VEEAEIKYEYDKKS
+333 LAEAEIKYEYDKKA
-347 FSDSLIN
+347 FSDSLVNI
-354 LQKQRVF
+354 QKQRVF

-406 KDLIKE
+406 KELIKE
-412 QKNIMDEAYLELEE
+412 QKNVMDDAYTELEE

-436 EIVDSI
+436 EIIDSI

-457 HMKDFFEDYVIFNL
+457 HMKAFFEDYVVFNL

-491 AIAADCTG
+491 VIAADCTG

-547 AIQDGMDLA
+547 AIQDGMDLG
-556 ICLIDKKT
+556 ICLIDKKSK
-564 RKITFSGSRNG
+564 KITFSGSRNG

-582 GDLKEIKGD
+582 GDLMEIKGD

-606 NRTYQTHE
+606 NRKYETHE

-631 DQFGGDRNKSLGS
+631 DQFGGDRNKSMGS
-644 TRFKDVLVDAV
+644 TRFKNVLVHAV
-655 KNKKLQTSD
+655 KNDKLQTSD
-664 FKNHFFN
+664 FKNHFFS
-671 WMGENEQLDD
+671 WMGDNDQLDD

-687 RT
+687 TL

>member
-1 MSYVFKLNIT
+1 MN
-11 FIICLSLFRSAAQK
+11 SLT
-25 NDLHPTHSLLSKS
+25 D
-38 DSILLDSLYNLS
+38 ILLICIDYTNNL
-50 YDLSF
+50 
-55 YDSDSALTLI
+55 
-65 EEYLNISKKN
+65 
-75 NNYQIEGGLVTKGY
+75 
-89 IHIKLGNHK
+89 
-98 TALDCFFQVLKL
+98 
-110 GEDNNDSLLI
+110 
-120 SEAYNDIAVVYG
+120 
-132 ESEKY
+132 
-137 LKSLSYYEKSLEIS
+137 
-151 RSLNDLFNISQTL
+151 
-164 NNYGLIF
+164 
-171 LYLNNYDK
+171 
-179 AYEVFKE
+179 
-186 ALVLKEQFLKEET
+186 
-199 DPDKKYYLEI
+199 
-209 DIAMLESNLGLVYLN
+209 
-224 RKQFQK
+224 
-230 AIDITNKAAFI
+230 
-241 YKKLGIDF
+241 
-249 YLIQS
+249 
-254 YTTLAQL
+254 
-261 YLLTDEVLLAKK
+261 LLAKK

-278 LELLGDEQF
+278 LDLVENEQYIEL
-287 IEIKANS
+287 KANS
-294 LGVLSKV
+294 FDVLSKV

-309 IALTYKENE
+309 LALTYKENS
-318 QVLND
+318 QVLTD
-323 SFLRQENKTA
+323 SFYRIDNTEALA
-333 VEEAEIKYEYDKKS
+333 EAELKYEYDKKAY
-347 FSDSLIN
+347 SDSLVNI
-354 LQKQRVF
+354 QRQRVF
-361 DASLEV
+361 DASSEV

-379 NGIIFILF
+379 NGIVLILF

-406 KDLIKE
+406 KDLINE
-412 QKNIMDEAYLELEE
+412 QKNMMDEAYAELEE

-436 EIVDSI
+436 EIIDSI

-457 HMKDFFEDYVIFNL
+457 HMKLFFDDYVVFNL
-471 PKDIVGGDFHWFKSF
+471 PKDIVGGDFHWFKYF

-526 DEILSDINNELVTVL
+526 NKILSDINSELVTVL
-541 KQHEKD
+541 RQHEKD

-575 VYVVNKK
+575 IYVVNKK

-591 YTPVGGFYSKKEKIN
+591 YTPVGGYYSKKEKIN

-644 TRFKDVLVDAV
+644 TRFKDVLVHAV

-664 FKNHFFN
+664 FKNHFFS

-687 RT
+687 RI

>member
-1 MSYVFKLNIT
+1 MSVVYRVA
-11 FIICLSLFRSAAQK
+11 FILIFLFVDISLSAQAYDT
-25 NDLHPTHSLLSKS
+25 NLSSKDERIS
-38 DSILLDSLYNLS
+38 DSLYLDSLCDLS

-55 YDSDSALTLI
+55 NNLDSALIVI
-65 EEYLNISKKN
+65 EEFLSYSRERENLNIELGMT
-75 NNYQIEGGLVTKGY
+75 IKGY
-89 IHIKLGNHK
+89 LHNQLGDPK
-98 TALDCFFQVLKL
+98 TALDCFFYVLKI
-110 GEDNNDSLLI
+110 GEDSSDSTLI
-120 SEAYNDIAVVYG
+120 SQVYNDIAMVYM
-132 ESEKY
+132 ELRE
-137 LKSLSYYEKSLEIS
+137 YEKALYYNENSLNIS
-151 RSLNDLFNISQTL
+151 RSQNDLKTISLTL
-164 NNYGLIF
+164 NNYGLVF
-171 LYLNNYDK
+171 LYLEDYEK
-179 AYEVFKE
+179 ANEVFNE
-186 ALVLKEQFLKEET
+186 ALVLKEKFLEEET
-199 DPDKKYYLEI
+199 DLDEKYYLEI
-209 DIAMLESNLGLVYLN
+209 DIAMLESNLGLVYQN

-230 AIDITNKAAFI
+230 AIDITNKAVFI
-241 YKKLGIDF
+241 YDKLGLDF

-254 YTTLAQL
+254 YTTLAEL
-261 YLLTDEVLLAKK
+261 YLLINEVSLAKK
-273 YGELS
+273 YAELS

-287 IEIKANS
+287 IELKANS
-294 LGVLSKV
+294 FGVLSMV

-309 IALTYKENE
+309 IALTYKESE

-323 SFLRQENKTA
+323 SLYSLVNKEA
-333 VEEAEIKYEYDKKS
+333 LAEAEIKYEYDKKA
-347 FSDSLIN
+347 FSDSLVNI
-354 LQKQRVF
+354 QKQRVF
-361 DASLEV
+361 EASLEV

-406 KDLIKE
+406 KELIKE
-412 QKNIMDEAYLELEE
+412 QKNVMDEAYTELEE

-436 EIVDSI
+436 EIIDSI

-457 HMKDFFEDYVIFNL
+457 HMQAFFEDYVVFNL

-491 AIAADCTG
+491 VIAADCTG

-517 STGDHPKSP
+517 STGDHPKYP

-547 AIQDGMDLA
+547 AIQDGMDLG

-582 GDLKEIKGD
+582 GDLMEIKGD

-606 NRTYQTHE
+606 NRKYETHE

-631 DQFGGDRNKSLGS
+631 DQFGGDRNKSMGS
-644 TRFKDVLVDAV
+644 TRFKDILVSAV
-655 KNKKLQTSD
+655 KNEKLQTSD
-664 FKNHFFN
+664 FKNYFFN

-687 RT
+687 TL

>member
-1 MSYVFKLNIT
+1 MSVIYKLAFTLT
-11 FIICLSLFRSAAQK
+11 FLFAENYMSAQAYDQNLS
-25 NDLHPTHSLLSKS
+25 SKDERIS
-38 DSILLDSLYNLS
+38 DSLYLDSLCDLS

-55 YDSDSALTLI
+55 NNLDSALIVI
-65 EEYLNISKKN
+65 EEFLSYSRERDNLNIELGMT
-75 NNYQIEGGLVTKGY
+75 IKGY
-89 IHIKLGNHK
+89 LHNQLGDPK
-98 TALDCFFQVLKL
+98 TALDCFFYVLKI
-110 GEDNNDSLLI
+110 GEDSSDSTLI
-120 SEAYNDIAVVYG
+120 SQVYNDIAMVYM
-132 ESEKY
+132 ELRE
-137 LKSLSYYEKSLEIS
+137 YEKALYYNENSLNIS
-151 RSLNDLFNISQTL
+151 RSQNDLKTISLTL
-164 NNYGLIF
+164 NNYGLVF
-171 LYLNNYDK
+171 LYLEDYEK
-179 AYEVFKE
+179 ANEVFNE
-186 ALVLKEQFLKEET
+186 ALVLKEKFLEEET
-199 DPDKKYYLEI
+199 DLDEKYYLEI
-209 DIAMLESNLGLVYLN
+209 DIAMLESNLGLVYQN

-230 AIDITNKAAFI
+230 AIDITNKAVFI
-241 YKKLGIDF
+241 YDKLGLDF

-254 YTTLAQL
+254 YTTLAEL
-261 YLLTDEVLLAKK
+261 YLLINEVSLAKK
-273 YGELS
+273 YAELS

-287 IEIKANS
+287 IELKANS
-294 LGVLSKV
+294 FGVLSMV

-309 IALTYKENE
+309 IALTYKESE

-323 SFLRQENKTA
+323 SLYSLVNKEA
-333 VEEAEIKYEYDKKS
+333 LAEAEIKYEYDKKA
-347 FSDSLIN
+347 FSDSLVNI
-354 LQKQRVF
+354 QKQRVF
-361 DASLEV
+361 EASLEV

-406 KDLIKE
+406 KELIKE
-412 QKNIMDEAYLELEE
+412 QKNVMDEAYTELEE

-436 EIVDSI
+436 EIIDSI

-457 HMKDFFEDYVIFNL
+457 HMQAFFEDYVVFNL

-491 AIAADCTG
+491 VIAADCTG

-517 STGDHPKSP
+517 STGDLPKYP

-547 AIQDGMDLA
+547 AIQDGMDLG

-582 GDLKEIKGD
+582 GDLMEIKGD

-606 NRTYQTHE
+606 NRKYETHE

-631 DQFGGDRNKSLGS
+631 DQFGGDRNKSMGS
-644 TRFKDVLVDAV
+644 TRFKNVLVHAV
-655 KNKKLQTSD
+655 KNDKLQTSD
-664 FKNHFFN
+664 FKNHFFS
-671 WMGENEQLDD
+671 WMGDNDQLDD

-687 RT
+687 TL

>member
-1 MSYVFKLNIT
+1 MSVIYKLAFTLT
-11 FIICLSLFRSAAQK
+11 FLFAENYMSAQAYDQNLS
-25 NDLHPTHSLLSKS
+25 SKDERIS
-38 DSILLDSLYNLS
+38 DSLYLDSLCDLS

-55 YDSDSALTLI
+55 NNLDSALIVI
-65 EEYLNISKKN
+65 EEFLSYSRERENLNIELGMT
-75 NNYQIEGGLVTKGY
+75 IKGY
-89 IHIKLGNHK
+89 LHNQLGDPK
-98 TALDCFFQVLKL
+98 TALDCFFYVLKI
-110 GEDNNDSLLI
+110 GEDSSDSTLI
-120 SEAYNDIAVVYG
+120 SQVYNDIAMVYM
-132 ESEKY
+132 ELRE
-137 LKSLSYYEKSLEIS
+137 YEKALYYNENSLNIS
-151 RSLNDLFNISQTL
+151 RSQNDLKTISLTL
-164 NNYGLIF
+164 NNYGLVF
-171 LYLNNYDK
+171 LYLEDYEK
-179 AYEVFKE
+179 ANEVFNE
-186 ALVLKEQFLKEET
+186 ALVLKEKFLEEET
-199 DPDKKYYLEI
+199 DLDEKYYLEI
-209 DIAMLESNLGLVYLN
+209 DIAMLESNLGLVYQN

-230 AIDITNKAAFI
+230 AIDITNKAVFI
-241 YKKLGIDF
+241 YDKLGLDF

-254 YTTLAQL
+254 YTTLAEL
-261 YLLTDEVLLAKK
+261 YLLINEVSLAKK
-273 YGELS
+273 YAELS

-287 IEIKANS
+287 IELKANS
-294 LGVLSKV
+294 FGVLSMV

-309 IALTYKENE
+309 IALTYKESE

-323 SFLRQENKTA
+323 SLYSLVNKEA
-333 VEEAEIKYEYDKKS
+333 LAEAEIKYEYDKKA
-347 FSDSLIN
+347 FSDSLVNI
-354 LQKQRVF
+354 QKQRVF
-361 DASLEV
+361 EASLEV

-406 KDLIKE
+406 KELIKE
-412 QKNIMDEAYLELEE
+412 QKNVMDEAYTELEE

-436 EIVDSI
+436 EIIDSI

-457 HMKDFFEDYVIFNL
+457 HMQAFFEDYVVFNL

-491 AIAADCTG
+491 VIAADCTG

-517 STGDHPKSP
+517 STGDLPKYP

-547 AIQDGMDLA
+547 AIQDGMDLG

-582 GDLKEIKGD
+582 GDLMEIKGD

-606 NRTYQTHE
+606 NRKYETHE

-631 DQFGGDRNKSLGS
+631 DQFGGDRNKSMGS
-644 TRFKDVLVDAV
+644 TRFKNVLVHAV
-655 KNKKLQTSD
+655 KNDKLQTSD
-664 FKNHFFN
+664 FKNHFFS
-671 WMGENEQLDD
+671 WMGDNDQLDD

-687 RT
+687 TL

>member
-1 MSYVFKLNIT
+1 MSVIYKLAFTLT
-11 FIICLSLFRSAAQK
+11 FLFAENYMSAQAYDQNLS
-25 NDLHPTHSLLSKS
+25 SKDERIS
-38 DSILLDSLYNLS
+38 DSLYLDSLCDLS

-55 YDSDSALTLI
+55 NNLDSALIVI
-65 EEYLNISKKN
+65 EEFLSYSRERENLNIELGMT
-75 NNYQIEGGLVTKGY
+75 IKGY
-89 IHIKLGNHK
+89 LHNQLGDPK
-98 TALDCFFQVLKL
+98 TALDCFFYVLKI
-110 GEDNNDSLLI
+110 GEDSSDSTLI
-120 SEAYNDIAVVYG
+120 SQVYNDIAMVYM
-132 ESEKY
+132 ELRE
-137 LKSLSYYEKSLEIS
+137 YEKALYYNENSLNIS
-151 RSLNDLFNISQTL
+151 RSQNDLKTISLTL
-164 NNYGLIF
+164 NNYGLVF
-171 LYLNNYDK
+171 LYLEDYEK
-179 AYEVFKE
+179 ANDVFNE
-186 ALVLKEQFLKEET
+186 ALVLKEKFLEEET
-199 DPDKKYYLEI
+199 DPDEKYYLEI
-209 DIAMLESNLGLVYLN
+209 DIAMLESNLGLVYQN

-230 AIDITNKAAFI
+230 AIDITNKAVFI
-241 YKKLGIDF
+241 YDKLGLDF

-254 YTTLAQL
+254 YTTLAEL
-261 YLLTDEVLLAKK
+261 YLLINEVSLAKK
-273 YGELS
+273 YAELS

-287 IEIKANS
+287 IELKANS
-294 LGVLSKV
+294 FGVLSMV

-309 IALTYKENE
+309 IALTYKESE

-323 SFLRQENKTA
+323 SLYSLVNKEA
-333 VEEAEIKYEYDKKS
+333 LAEAEIKYEYDKKA
-347 FSDSLIN
+347 FSDSLVNI
-354 LQKQRVF
+354 QKQRVF
-361 DASLEV
+361 EASLEV

-406 KDLIKE
+406 KELIKE
-412 QKNIMDEAYLELEE
+412 QKNVMDEAYTELEE

-436 EIVDSI
+436 EIIDSI

-457 HMKDFFEDYVIFNL
+457 HMQAFFEDYVVFNL

-491 AIAADCTG
+491 VIAADCTG

-517 STGDHPKSP
+517 STGDHPKYP

-547 AIQDGMDLA
+547 AIQDGMDLG

-582 GDLKEIKGD
+582 GDLMEIKGD

-606 NRTYQTHE
+606 NRKYETHE

-631 DQFGGDRNKSLGS
+631 DQFGGDRNKSMGS
-644 TRFKDVLVDAV
+644 TRFKDILVSAV
-655 KNKKLQTSD
+655 KNEKLQTSD
-664 FKNHFFN
+664 FKNYFFN

-687 RT
+687 RI

>member
-1 MSYVFKLNIT
+1 MSVVYRVA
-11 FIICLSLFRSAAQK
+11 FILIFLFVDKSLSAQAYDT
-25 NDLHPTHSLLSKS
+25 NLSSKDERIS
-38 DSILLDSLYNLS
+38 DSLYLDSLCDLS

-55 YDSDSALTLI
+55 NNLDSALIVI
-65 EEYLNISKKN
+65 EEFLSYSRERENLNIELGMT
-75 NNYQIEGGLVTKGY
+75 IKGY
-89 IHIKLGNHK
+89 LHNQLGDPK
-98 TALDCFFQVLKL
+98 TALDCFFYVLKI
-110 GEDNNDSLLI
+110 GEDSSDSTLI
-120 SEAYNDIAVVYG
+120 SQVYNDIAMVYM
-132 ESEKY
+132 ELRE
-137 LKSLSYYEKSLEIS
+137 YEKALYYNENSLNIS
-151 RSLNDLFNISQTL
+151 RSQNDLKTISLTL
-164 NNYGLIF
+164 NNYGLVF
-171 LYLNNYDK
+171 LYLEDYEK
-179 AYEVFKE
+179 ANEVFNE
-186 ALVLKEQFLKEET
+186 ALVLKEKFLEEET
-199 DPDKKYYLEI
+199 DLDEKYYLEI
-209 DIAMLESNLGLVYLN
+209 DIAMLESNLGLVYQN

-230 AIDITNKAAFI
+230 AIDITNKAVFI
-241 YKKLGIDF
+241 YDKLGLDF

-254 YTTLAQL
+254 YTTLAEL
-261 YLLTDEVLLAKK
+261 YLLINEVSLAKK
-273 YGELS
+273 YAELS

-287 IEIKANS
+287 IELKANS
-294 LGVLSKV
+294 FGVLSMV

-309 IALTYKENE
+309 IALTYKESE

-323 SFLRQENKTA
+323 SLYSLVNKEA
-333 VEEAEIKYEYDKKS
+333 LAEAEIKYEYDKKA
-347 FSDSLIN
+347 FSDSLVNI
-354 LQKQRVF
+354 QKQRVF
-361 DASLEV
+361 EASLEV

-406 KDLIKE
+406 KELIKE
-412 QKNIMDEAYLELEE
+412 QKNVMDEAYTELEE

-436 EIVDSI
+436 EIIDSI

-457 HMKDFFEDYVIFNL
+457 HMQAFFEDYVVFNL

-491 AIAADCTG
+491 VIAADCTG

-517 STGDHPKSP
+517 STGDLPKYP

-547 AIQDGMDLA
+547 AIQDGMDLG

-582 GDLKEIKGD
+582 GDLMEIKGD

-606 NRTYQTHE
+606 NRKYETHE

-631 DQFGGDRNKSLGS
+631 DQFGGDRNKSMGS
-644 TRFKDVLVDAV
+644 TRFKNVLVHAV
-655 KNKKLQTSD
+655 KNDKLQTSD
-664 FKNHFFN
+664 FKNHFFS
-671 WMGENEQLDD
+671 WMGDNDQLDD

-687 RT
+687 TL

>member
-1 MSYVFKLNIT
+1 MSVVYRVA
-11 FIICLSLFRSAAQK
+11 FILIFLFVDISLSAQAYDT
-25 NDLHPTHSLLSKS
+25 NLSSKDERIS
-38 DSILLDSLYNLS
+38 DSLYLDSLCDLS

-55 YDSDSALTLI
+55 NNLDSALIVI
-65 EEYLNISKKN
+65 EEFLSYSRERENLNIELGMT
-75 NNYQIEGGLVTKGY
+75 IKGY
-89 IHIKLGNHK
+89 LHNQLGDPK
-98 TALDCFFQVLKL
+98 TALDCFFYVLKI
-110 GEDNNDSLLI
+110 GEDSSDSTLI
-120 SEAYNDIAVVYG
+120 SQVYNDIAMVYM
-132 ESEKY
+132 ELRE
-137 LKSLSYYEKSLEIS
+137 YEKALYYNENSLNIS
-151 RSLNDLFNISQTL
+151 RSQNDLKTISLTL
-164 NNYGLIF
+164 NNYGLVF
-171 LYLNNYDK
+171 LYLEDYEK
-179 AYEVFKE
+179 ANEVFNE
-186 ALVLKEQFLKEET
+186 ALVLKEKFLEEET
-199 DPDKKYYLEI
+199 DLDEKYYLEI
-209 DIAMLESNLGLVYLN
+209 DIAMLESNLGLVYQN

-230 AIDITNKAAFI
+230 AIDITNKAVFI
-241 YKKLGIDF
+241 YDKLGLDF

-254 YTTLAQL
+254 YTTLAEL
-261 YLLTDEVLLAKK
+261 YLLINEVSLAKK
-273 YGELS
+273 YAELS

-287 IEIKANS
+287 IELKANS
-294 LGVLSKV
+294 FGVLSMV

-309 IALTYKENE
+309 IALTYKESE

-323 SFLRQENKTA
+323 SLYSLVNKEA
-333 VEEAEIKYEYDKKS
+333 LAEAEIKYEYDKKA
-347 FSDSLIN
+347 FSDSLVNI
-354 LQKQRVF
+354 QKQRVF
-361 DASLEV
+361 EASLEV

-406 KDLIKE
+406 KELIKE
-412 QKNIMDEAYLELEE
+412 QKNVMDEAYTELEE

-436 EIVDSI
+436 EIIDSI
-442 YYARYIQRALYPDED
+442 YYARYIQRVLYPDED
-457 HMKDFFEDYVIFNL
+457 HMQAFFEDYVVFNL

-491 AIAADCTG
+491 VIAADCTG

-517 STGDHPKSP
+517 STGDLPKYP

-547 AIQDGMDLA
+547 AIQDGMDLG

-582 GDLKEIKGD
+582 GDLMEIKGD

-606 NRTYQTHE
+606 NRKYETHE

-631 DQFGGDRNKSLGS
+631 DQFGGDRNKSMGS
-644 TRFKDVLVDAV
+644 TRFKDILVSAV
-655 KNKKLQTSD
+655 KNEKLQTSD
-664 FKNHFFN
+664 FKNYFFN

-687 RT
+687 RI

>member
-1 MSYVFKLNIT
+1 MSVVYRVA
-11 FIICLSLFRSAAQK
+11 FILIFLFVDISLSAQAYDT
-25 NDLHPTHSLLSKS
+25 NLSSKDERIS
-38 DSILLDSLYNLS
+38 DSLYLDSLCDLS

-55 YDSDSALTLI
+55 NNLDSALIVI
-65 EEYLNISKKN
+65 EEFLSYSRERDNLNIELGMT
-75 NNYQIEGGLVTKGY
+75 IKGY
-89 IHIKLGNHK
+89 LHNQLGDPK
-98 TALDCFFQVLKL
+98 TALDCFFYVLKI
-110 GEDNNDSLLI
+110 GEDSSDSTLI
-120 SEAYNDIAVVYG
+120 SQVYNDIAMVYM
-132 ESEKY
+132 ELRE
-137 LKSLSYYEKSLEIS
+137 YEKALYYNENSLNIS
-151 RSLNDLFNISQTL
+151 RSQNDLKTISLTL
-164 NNYGLIF
+164 NNYGLVF
-171 LYLNNYDK
+171 LYLEDYEK
-179 AYEVFKE
+179 ANEVFNE
-186 ALVLKEQFLKEET
+186 ALVLKEKFLEEET
-199 DPDKKYYLEI
+199 DLDEKYYLEI
-209 DIAMLESNLGLVYLN
+209 DIAMLESNLGLVYQN

-230 AIDITNKAAFI
+230 AIDITNKAVFI
-241 YKKLGIDF
+241 YDKLGLDF

-254 YTTLAQL
+254 YTTLAEL
-261 YLLTDEVLLAKK
+261 YLLINEVSLAKK
-273 YGELS
+273 YAELS

-287 IEIKANS
+287 IELKANS
-294 LGVLSKV
+294 FGVLSMV

-309 IALTYKENE
+309 IALTYKESE

-323 SFLRQENKTA
+323 SLYSLVNKEA
-333 VEEAEIKYEYDKKS
+333 LAEAEIKYEYDKKA
-347 FSDSLIN
+347 FSDSLVNI
-354 LQKQRVF
+354 QKQRVF
-361 DASLEV
+361 EASLEV

-406 KDLIKE
+406 KELIKE
-412 QKNIMDEAYLELEE
+412 QKNVMDEAYTELEE

-436 EIVDSI
+436 EIIDSI

-457 HMKDFFEDYVIFNL
+457 HMQAFFEDYVVFNL

-491 AIAADCTG
+491 VIAADCTG

-517 STGDHPKSP
+517 STGDHPKYP

-547 AIQDGMDLA
+547 AIQDGMDLG

-582 GDLKEIKGD
+582 GDLMEIKGD

-606 NRTYQTHE
+606 NRKYETHE

-631 DQFGGDRNKSLGS
+631 DQFGGDRNKSMGS
-644 TRFKDVLVDAV
+644 TRFKNVLVHAV
-655 KNKKLQTSD
+655 KNDKLQTSD
-664 FKNHFFN
+664 FKNHFFS
-671 WMGENEQLDD
+671 WMGDNDQLDD

-687 RT
+687 TL

>member
-1 MSYVFKLNIT
+1 MSVVYRVA
-11 FIICLSLFRSAAQK
+11 FILIFLFVDKSLSAQAYDT
-25 NDLHPTHSLLSKS
+25 NLSSKDERIS
-38 DSILLDSLYNLS
+38 DSLYLDSLCDLS

-55 YDSDSALTLI
+55 NNLDSALIVI
-65 EEYLNISKKN
+65 EEFLSYSRERDNLNIELGMT
-75 NNYQIEGGLVTKGY
+75 IKGY
-89 IHIKLGNHK
+89 LHNQLGDPK
-98 TALDCFFQVLKL
+98 TALDCFFYVLKI
-110 GEDNNDSLLI
+110 GEDSSDSTLI
-120 SEAYNDIAVVYG
+120 SQVYNDIAMVYM
-132 ESEKY
+132 ELRE
-137 LKSLSYYEKSLEIS
+137 YEKALYYNENSLNIS
-151 RSLNDLFNISQTL
+151 RSQNDLKTISLTL
-164 NNYGLIF
+164 NNYGLVF
-171 LYLNNYDK
+171 LYLEDYEK
-179 AYEVFKE
+179 ANEVFNE
-186 ALVLKEQFLKEET
+186 ALVLKEKFLEEET
-199 DPDKKYYLEI
+199 DLDEKYYLEI
-209 DIAMLESNLGLVYLN
+209 DIAMLESNLGLVYQN

-230 AIDITNKAAFI
+230 AIDITNKAVFI
-241 YKKLGIDF
+241 YDKLGLDF

-254 YTTLAQL
+254 YTTLAEL
-261 YLLTDEVLLAKK
+261 YLLINEVSLAKK
-273 YGELS
+273 YAELS

-287 IEIKANS
+287 IELKANS
-294 LGVLSKV
+294 FGVLSMV

-309 IALTYKENE
+309 IALTYKESE

-323 SFLRQENKTA
+323 SLYSLVNKEA
-333 VEEAEIKYEYDKKS
+333 LAEAEIKYEYDKKA
-347 FSDSLIN
+347 FSDSLVNI
-354 LQKQRVF
+354 QKQRVF
-361 DASLEV
+361 EASLEV

-406 KDLIKE
+406 KELIKE
-412 QKNIMDEAYLELEE
+412 QKNVMDEAYTELEE

-436 EIVDSI
+436 EIIDSI

-457 HMKDFFEDYVIFNL
+457 HMQAFFEDYVVFNL

-491 AIAADCTG
+491 VIAADCTG

-517 STGDHPKSP
+517 STGDLPKYP

-547 AIQDGMDLA
+547 AIQDGMDLG

-582 GDLKEIKGD
+582 GDLMEIKGD

-606 NRTYQTHE
+606 NRKYETHE

-631 DQFGGDRNKSLGS
+631 DQFGGDRNKSMGS
-644 TRFKDVLVDAV
+644 TRFKNVLVHAV
-655 KNKKLQTSD
+655 KNDKLQTSD
-664 FKNHFFN
+664 FKNHFFS
-671 WMGENEQLDD
+671 WMGDNDQLDD

-687 RT
+687 TL

>member
-687 RT
+687 MI